1 MKKEEIK
8 YYLPA
13 IYLVLKH
20 TLTPLAAKIMAGI
33 TVCYALS
40 PIDLIPD
47 FVPIL
52 GYLDD
57 VIILPLLITLTL
69 KLIPQEIMNE
79 CLEQSKDMWKNG
91 KPKNWK
97 YAIPIILIYILI
109 ILIILKQVV

>member
-13 IYLVLKH
+13 MYLALKH
-20 TLTPLAAKIMAGI
+20 SNTPWLAKIMAGI
-33 TVCYALS
+33 TVGYALS
-40 PIDLIPD
+40 PIDLVPD

-57 VIILPLLITLTL
+57 VIILPLLITITL
-69 KLIPQEIMNE
+69 KLIPQEIINE

-97 YAIPIILIYILI
+97 YAIPIVLIYILI